1 MKFVLTMIMCSAV
14 ANKCLPPFNVDKVY
28 NDGYDC
34 MLDGYK
40 LALDKTIEIGRED
53 INESRIYIKF
63 GCNEDKSNKTTVS
76 SKQVK

>member
-14 ANKCLPPFNVDKVY
+14 ANKCLPPLNVDKVY
-28 NDGYDC
+28 NDSYDC

-53 INESRIYIKF
+53 INENRIYIKF
-63 GCNEDKSNKTTVS
+63 GCNEDKSNKTTIS

>member
-1 MKFVLTMIMCSAV
+1 MKFILTMIICSAT
-14 ANKCLPPFNVDKVY
+14 AGKCLPPYNIDKVY

-53 INESRIYIKF
+53 INENRIYIKF

-76 SKQVK
+76 SKQIK

>member
-1 MKFVLTMIMCSAV
+1 MKFILTMIICSAT
-14 ANKCLPPFNVDKVY
+14 AGKCLPPYNVDKVY

-53 INESRIYIKF
+53 INENRIYIKF
-63 GCNEDKSNKTTVS
+63 GCNEDKSNKATVS

>member
-1 MKFVLTMIMCSAV
+1 MKFILTMIICSAT
-14 ANKCLPPFNVDKVY
+14 AGKCLPPYNVDKVY

-53 INESRIYIKF
+53 INENRIYIKF

-76 SKQVK
+76 SKQIK